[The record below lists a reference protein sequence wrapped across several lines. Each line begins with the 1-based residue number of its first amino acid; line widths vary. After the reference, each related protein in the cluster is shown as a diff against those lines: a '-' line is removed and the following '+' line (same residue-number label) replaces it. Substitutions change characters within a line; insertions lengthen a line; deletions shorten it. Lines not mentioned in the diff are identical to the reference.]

1 MGIFF
6 GNIENMNFEN
16 NIVYIQRILLSIV
29 VITILLSI
37 YFAFSYRE
45 IEQPKPEIFYC
56 GTTDY
61 ENYIIDSSIVI
72 NEKGKTL
79 FEDNCKSCHAVHTK
93 EVGPALKDVTKRRS
107 NKWLKKFIRNSSKLI
122 AKGDKT
128 AVKLFKEYNNAVMSD
143 FPEFTDQEIDAILE
157 YVEQDGCGGQVVP

>member
-1 MGIFF
+1 
-6 GNIENMNFEN
+6 MNFEN
-16 NIVYIQRILLSIV
+16 NIVYIQRILLFIV
-29 VITILLSI
+29 LITIVLSI
-37 YFAFSYRE
+37 IFAFSYRE

-56 GTTDY
+56 GVTDY

-107 NKWLKKFIRNSSKLI
+107 NKWLKKFIRNSSKLVG
-122 AKGDKT
+122 KGDKI
-128 AVKLFKEYNNAVMSD
+128 AVKLFKEYNNAVMTS
-143 FPEFTDQEIDAILE
+143 FPTLTDKEIDAILE
-157 YVEQDGCGGQVVP
+157 YVEQDGCGGRFVVP